1 MGGGGGGCHI
11 GCGGGGCRCG
21 GGVHVGG
28 CHMGCGGCRGF
39 HVGCR
44 GFHVA
49 CRSCRC
55 GHFFHRCRC
64 GFFRGCG
71 CGGCGTCWIWT
82 PRWGWVYTCWAES
95 TPATEDT
102 QTAELA
108 AKGNGSTAR
117 TK

>member
-1 MGGGGGGCHI
+1 MGGGCHM
-11 GCGGGGCRCG
+11 GGGCRAF
-21 GGVHVGG
+21 HV
-28 CHMGCGGCRGF
+28 GCGGCRGF
-39 HVGCR
+39 HAGCA

-71 CGGCGTCWIWT
+71 CSGCGGCGTCWIWT
-82 PRWGWVYTCWAES
+82 HRWGWINICWADSAPSGDVSPVASELS
-95 TPATEDT
+95 T
-102 QTAELA
+102 QTADVAETDDRNVVA
-108 AKGNGSTAR
+108 TR